1 MLDRLLGNYMLEK
14 GLLSKSQLATVFH
27 TQESKR
33 AKLGV
38 IAVSEKLMTIAQ
50 AEQVNALQATM
61 DKRFGDIAI
70 EKGYLSEMQLSRL
83 LELQGNS
90 YLALIQAIVDEGFL
104 SMEQI
109 AAAEEGYQKENGFT
123 STDIVELKS
132 GDISR
137 MVPIFV
143 DSGDEAY
150 KQLFAMAIKTM
161 YRLIDN
167 HVYIGKAYR
176 TNSVRAEVLGFQKFK
191 GDEKAT
197 VAIGGKYADVQK
209 VAIAYT
215 KEEFIE
221 TEEDAL
227 DATCEFINCINGLY
241 ATEKSVSGIKIELE
255 PPEFFVT
262 YTEASGPIVVLPVFL
277 GGGEILL
284 MGTISDDMK
293 IG

>member
-14 GLLSKSQLATVFH
+14 GLINKGQLQQAFQA
-27 TQESKR
+27 QESKR

-50 AEQVNALQATM
+50 AEQVNALQASM

-70 EKGYLSEMQLSRL
+70 EKGYLSEIQLSRL

-90 YLALIQAIVDEGFL
+90 YLAFVQSLVDEGIL

-109 AAAEEGYQKENGFT
+109 THAEEEYQRENGFT
-123 STDIVELKS
+123 ATDIVELKS
-132 GDISR
+132 DVIDR
-137 MVPIFV
+137 IVPIFI
-143 DSGDEAY
+143 DSGDEEY
-150 KQLFAMAIKTM
+150 KTLFSMAIKTM

-176 TNSVRAEVLGFQKFK
+176 TNSIRAEVLGYQKFH
-191 GDEKAT
+191 GDENAT
-197 VAIGGKYADVQK
+197 VAICGKYADIQK

-227 DATCEFINCINGLY
+227 DATCEFINCIDGLY
-241 ATEKSVSGIKIELE
+241 ATGKSLSGAKIELE
-255 PPEFFVT
+255 PPEFFVS
-262 YTEASGPIVVLPVFL
+262 YTEASGPIVALPVFL

-284 MGTISDDMK
+284 LGTISGEMK

>member
-14 GLLSKSQLATVFH
+14 GLLNKGQLTQAFQ

-38 IAVSEKLMTIAQ
+38 IAVSERLMTIAQ
-50 AEQVNALQATM
+50 AEQVNALQASM

-90 YLALIQAIVDEGFL
+90 YLAFVQSLVDDNIL
-104 SMEQI
+104 TMEQI
-109 AAAEEGYQKENGFT
+109 TACEEEYQKENGFT
-123 STDIVELKS
+123 ATDIVELKS
-132 GDISR
+132 DDIDR
-137 MVPIFV
+137 IVPIFV

-150 KQLFAMAIKTM
+150 KKLFSVAVKTM

-176 TNSVRAEVLGFQKFK
+176 TNSIRAEVLGYQKYY

-197 VAIGGKYADVQK
+197 VAISGKYSDVQK

-227 DATCEFINCINGLY
+227 DATCEFINCIDGLY
-241 ATEKSVSGIKIELE
+241 ATEKSIAGVKIELE
-255 PPEFFVT
+255 PPEFFVS
-262 YTEASGPIVVLPVFL
+262 YTEASGPIVALPVHL

-284 MGTISDDMK
+284 FGTIAEDMK

>member
-14 GLLSKSQLATVFH
+14 GLLSKGQLIQAFQ

-50 AEQVNALQATM
+50 AEQVNALQASM

-70 EKGYLSEMQLSRL
+70 EKGYLSEIQLSRL

-90 YLALIQAIVDEGFL
+90 YLSFVQSLVDDGLL
-104 SMEQI
+104 SMEQVTK
-109 AAAEEGYQKENGFT
+109 AEEDYQKENGFT
-123 STDIVELKS
+123 ATDMADLKS
-132 GDISR
+132 GDIDR
-137 MVPIFV
+137 MVSIFI
-143 DSGDEAY
+143 DSADEAY
-150 KQLFAMAIKTM
+150 KKLFSMAIKTM
-161 YRLIDN
+161 YRLVDN

-176 TNSVRAEVLGFQKFK
+176 TNSIRAEVLGYQKYR

-197 VAIGGKYADVQK
+197 VAISGKYADVQK

-227 DATCEFINCINGLY
+227 DATCEFINCIDGLY
-241 ATEKSVSGIKIELE
+241 ATEKSLEDIKIELD
-255 PPEFFVT
+255 PPEFFVS
-262 YTEASGPIVVLPVFL
+262 YTEATGPIVAIPVYL
-277 GGGEILL
+277 SGGEILFF
-284 MGTISDDMK
+284 GTIAEDMK